1 MNLHP
6 AQALRFVDSFWED
19 RVLPTLRDYIE
30 IPNQSPLFDTDWERH
45 GYMDDA
51 VALVKAWCEEH
62 IPSNA
67 EITVHTCAGRTPLLL
82 IDIPGSLPGQVLL
95 YGHLDKQPP
104 CSGWREGL
112 DPWSPVREGDLLY
125 GRGSA
130 DDGYAVFAC
139 IGAIALLE
147 AQGIPCPRCVLLM
160 ECSEESGSP
169 DLAYYL
175 DRLQDRIGIPD
186 LVVCLDSGCGN
197 YEQLWVTTSLRGLI
211 GGNLTVEVLRDGVHS
226 GDASGVVPSSFRIIR
241 ALLDRIEDRETGE
254 IVEAFQVA
262 IPPRTLEQIGR
273 AADALGADHFRRLP
287 VVGDLSTVGAT
298 TFDNVVNRTWRP
310 ALEITG
316 AGDLP
321 ALDAAGNVLRPC
333 TSLKLS
339 LRLPPTLDATWAGA
353 TLARMLQTDPPY
365 QARVSYAA
373 EWEASGWQSPPFSGW
388 LDSALQE
395 SSTTFFGRPAI
406 YSGEGFS
413 IPFMPALVQAFPNTQ
428 FVVTGVLGPHSN
440 AHGPNEFLHLGMA
453 KQLTACVGELVSRL
467 FERDL

>member
-6 AQALRFVDSFWED
+6 AQALRFVDSFWEN
-19 RVLPTLRDYIE
+19 RILPTLRDYIE
-30 IPNQSPLFDTDWERH
+30 IPNQSPLFDADWKRH
-45 GYMDDA
+45 KHMDDA
-51 VALVKAWCEEH
+51 VGLVKAWCEEQA
-62 IPSNA
+62 PSDSQV
-67 EITVHTCAGRTPLLL
+67 TVHTCAGRTPLLL
-82 IDIPGSLPGQVLL
+82 IEIPGPLPGQVLL

-104 CSGWREGL
+104 CSGWRDGL
-112 DPWSPVREGDLLY
+112 GPWSPVRDGHLLY
-125 GRGSA
+125 GRGGA

-147 AQGIPCPRCVLLM
+147 AQGIPFPRCVLLI

-175 DRLQDRIGIPD
+175 DRLRDRIGIPD

-254 IVEAFQVA
+254 IVEAFQVT
-262 IPPRTLEQIGR
+262 IPPSVREQIER

-287 VVGDLSTVGAT
+287 VIGDLATVGAT
-298 TFDNVVNRTWRP
+298 TFDNIVNRTWRP
-310 ALEITG
+310 ALEIIG

-321 ALDAAGNVLRPC
+321 ALDAAGNVLRPR

-339 LRLPPTLDATWAGA
+339 LRLPPTLDATQAGA
-353 TLARMLQTDPPY
+353 TLARILQTNPPY
-365 QARVSYAA
+365 QAWVSYEAG
-373 EWEASGWQSPPFSGW
+373 WETSGWQSPPFSGW

-395 SSTTFFGRPAI
+395 SSTTFFGQPAI
-406 YSGEGFS
+406 YAGEGFS
-413 IPFMPALVQAFPNTQ
+413 IPFMPALVQAFPDTQ
-428 FVVTGVLGPHSN
+428 FVVTGVLGPRSN

-453 KQLTACVGELVSRL
+453 KRLTACIGEIVSRSL
-467 FERDL
+467 